1 MDEVDPGSLDAGFA
15 STKKEILSALKR
27 DGRTSLADL
36 ARSLG
41 ISKMA
46 TLKHVTNLE
55 AKGLIDRSFQA
66 GGRGRPRAY
75 FALSPKAARLFP
87 EAYANMTLCA
97 LAFIEEK
104 LGRPAVVRLLEQR
117 NQDVY
122 SRNRHRFEDKDF
134 SARVQELV
142 DLREEGGYMAERGKI
157 GTKSAE
163 VLEHNCPIMAVA
175 GTYSE
180 ACTAEVALFQKLLK
194 ADVEASHRVVAGD
207 PVCRFVVRKRSE
219 YRA

>member
-1 MDEVDPGSLDAGFA
+1 MDEVNPGSLDAGFA

-27 DGRTSLADL
+27 GGRTSLADL
-36 ARSLG
+36 ASSLG

-46 TLKHVTNLE
+46 TLKHLRALE
-55 AKGLIDRSFQA
+55 AKGLVDRSFQT
-66 GGRGRPRAY
+66 GGRGRPRA
-75 FALSPKAARLFP
+75 FFSLSTQASRLFP

-97 LAFIEEK
+97 LQFIEEK
-104 LGRPAVVRLLEQR
+104 LGRPAVVRLLDQR

-122 SRNRHRFEDKDF
+122 ARNRSRFDDKDF
-134 SARVQELV
+134 PARVQELV

-157 GTKSAE
+157 GTRSAE

-180 ACTAEVALFQKLLK
+180 ACSAEVALFQKLLK

-207 PVCRFVVRKRSE
+207 PVCRFVIRKRSE
-219 YRA
+219 YHD

>member
-46 TLKHVTNLE
+46 TLKHVTTLE

-104 LGRPAVVRLLEQR
+104 LGRPAVVQLLEQR

-180 ACTAEVALFQKLLK
+180 ACSAEVALFQKLLK